1 MIQRLLIVGTGNA
14 AWHLGH
20 ACLAAGITIQ
30 GVVARDA
37 MKGRALAE
45 ALGGVPYFAMYN
57 NLPDADAYLL
67 AVRDDAIE
75 EVAKQLGDAR
85 QLMIHCSG
93 SMRADVLNQKQ
104 NPYGVLWPMH
114 SLQKDAPDSL
124 QHALIAVQGSDTDIQ
139 QQIFELASRI
149 SERAMLVEEHQRM
162 AMHMCAVWV
171 NNYTNHMLHIGFSL
185 LREHGVDHRL
195 FMPML
200 RNHMAAL
207 ESHTPD
213 QIQTG
218 PAKRG
223 EMQTLERHRQLLHN
237 HPDLQQIYDT
247 LAEHILN
254 TYLKR

>member
-1 MIQRLLIVGTGNA
+1 MIQRILIVGTGNA
-14 AWHLGH
+14 AWHLAH
-20 ACLAAGITIQ
+20 AFQEAGITIQ
-30 GVVARDA
+30 GIVARDA
-37 MKGRALAE
+37 IKGRALAE
-45 ALGGVPYFAMYN
+45 SLGDVPYFAMYN
-57 NLPDADAYLL
+57 NLPEADAYLL
-67 AVRDDAIE
+67 AVRDDSIQ
-75 EVAKQLGDAR
+75 EVAKELGAED

-93 SMRADVLNQKQ
+93 SMPGNILQQHQ
-104 NPYGVLWPMH
+104 NPFGVLWPMH
-114 SLQKDAPDSL
+114 SLQKENRDSL
-124 QHALIAVQGSDTDIQ
+124 SETLIVAQGSDAQTEQKI
-139 QQIFELASRI
+139 LALAQRI
-149 SERAMLVEEHQRM
+149 STRAMQVDEHQRM
-162 AMHMCAVWV
+162 TMHMCAVWV

-185 LREHGVDHRL
+185 LTEQGIDYRL

-207 ESHTPD
+207 ETHAPD

-223 EMQTLERHRQLLHN
+223 EMQTMERHRKLLVE

>member
-1 MIQRLLIVGTGNA
+1 MIQKLLIVGTGNA

-20 ACLAAGITIQ
+20 ACRDAGISIQ
-30 GVVARDA
+30 GIVARDA
-37 MKGRALAE
+37 MKGRALAA
-45 ALGGVPYFAMYN
+45 ALGDVPYFAMYN

-67 AVRDDAIE
+67 AVRDDAIQ
-75 EVAKQLGDAR
+75 EVAKQLGNEQ
-85 QLMIHCSG
+85 QLLVHCSG
-93 SMRADVLNQKQ
+93 SMRADVLNHYN

-114 SLQKDAPDSL
+114 SLQKETPDSL
-124 QHALIAVQGSDTDIQ
+124 RQTMIAVQGSDEHIQ
-139 QQIFELASRI
+139 QQIFALASRI
-149 SERAMLVEEHQRM
+149 SDRAMLVEEHQRM
-162 AMHMCAVWV
+162 AMHMCAVWI

-185 LREHGVDHRL
+185 LREHGVDHQL

-207 ESHTPD
+207 ETHTPD

-223 EMQTLERHRQLLHN
+223 EIQTLERHRQLLHD
-237 HPDLQQIYDT
+237 HPDLQRIYDT